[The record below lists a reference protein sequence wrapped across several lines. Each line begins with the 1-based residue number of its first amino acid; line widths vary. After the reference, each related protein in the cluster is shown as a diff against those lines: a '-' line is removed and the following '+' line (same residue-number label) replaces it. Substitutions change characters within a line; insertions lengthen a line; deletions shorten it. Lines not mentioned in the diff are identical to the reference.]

1 MDDNQNKDDQN
12 KTDWSFIEP
21 VLKKVNTPAAGS
33 GHSTLSLA
41 NVDLPTGKDATP
53 PTVPSLAVPNKNAA
67 RGILMKY
74 RENKLNRK
82 STLQALEL
90 TYKTQLDA
98 LTHTLTRALQVKKTE
113 TDVIAEEY
121 LKELD
126 ARHMEVM
133 NDLGLRNIDI
143 RNRTLEK
150 LNDQYVAKIKEIKD
164 KDWPPDV
171 IIETLEL
178 MSKLRMR
185 FIAEMMTEVGL
196 DHASE

>member
-1 MDDNQNKDDQN
+1 MGDDKKRDDQN
-12 KTDWSFIEP
+12 KTDWSFMEP
-21 VLKKVNTPAAGS
+21 VLKKVHTTPSSGS
-33 GHSTLSLA
+33 QITRLPD
-41 NVDLPTGKDATP
+41 NIDLIPGRDASP
-53 PTVPSLAVPNKNAA
+53 PVVPPLAVPDKTAA

-98 LTHTLTRALQVKKTE
+98 LTHNLVRALQVKKTE

-164 KDWPPDV
+164 KDWPPGV
-171 IIETLEL
+171 IAETLEL
-178 MSKLRMR
+178 MSRLRMR

-196 DHASE
+196 NHAGE

>member
-1 MDDNQNKDDQN
+1 MDDDKNQGDRK
-12 KTDWSFIEP
+12 KTDWSFMEP
-21 VLKKVNTPAAGS
+21 ISKKVNAPSSASGQLTRQPRGAEFAPGNGS
-33 GHSTLSLA
+33 G
-41 NVDLPTGKDATP
+41 P
-53 PTVPSLAVPNKNAA
+53 PAVPPLAVPDKTAA

-82 STLQALEL
+82 STLEALEL
-90 TYKTQLDA
+90 TYKTQLEA
-98 LTHTLTRALQVKKTE
+98 LNHSMIRALQVKKTE

-133 NDLGLRNIDI
+133 NDLGLRNIET
-143 RNRTLEK
+143 RSRTLEK
-150 LNDQYVAKIKEIKD
+150 LNDQYVAKLRDIRD

-171 IIETLEL
+171 IAETLEL
-178 MSKLRMR
+178 LSRLRLR

-196 DHASE
+196 DHAGE

>member
-1 MDDNQNKDDQN
+1 MNDNEDHDNKD
-12 KTDWSFIEP
+12 KTDWSFMEP
-21 VLKKVNTPAAGS
+21 ILKKVNSQPPVSGQGTRSIGGVELVPAGETNAP
-33 GHSTLSLA
+33 A
-41 NVDLPTGKDATP
+41 VPT
-53 PTVPSLAVPNKNAA
+53 LAVPDKTAA
-67 RGILMKY
+67 HGILMRY
-74 RENKLNRK
+74 RQNKLSRK

-98 LTHTLTRALQVKKTE
+98 LTHNMVRALQVKKTE

-150 LNDQYVAKIKEIKD
+150 LNDQYVAKIKEIRG

-171 IIETLEL
+171 IAETLEL

-196 DHASE
+196 DHAGE

>member
-1 MDDNQNKDDQN
+1 
-12 KTDWSFIEP
+12 
-21 VLKKVNTPAAGS
+21 
-33 GHSTLSLA
+33 
-41 NVDLPTGKDATP
+41 
-53 PTVPSLAVPNKNAA
+53 
-67 RGILMKY
+67 
-74 RENKLNRK
+74 
-82 STLQALEL
+82 
-90 TYKTQLDA
+90 
-98 LTHTLTRALQVKKTE
+98 
-113 TDVIAEEY
+113 
-121 LKELD
+121 
-126 ARHMEVM
+126 MEVM

>member
-1 MDDNQNKDDQN
+1 MGDDKNQGDRK
-12 KTDWSFIEP
+12 KTDWSFMEP
-21 VLKKVNTPAAGS
+21 ISKKVNTPSSASGQLTRQPRGAEFAPGNGAG
-33 GHSTLSLA
+33 
-41 NVDLPTGKDATP
+41 P
-53 PTVPSLAVPNKNAA
+53 PAVPPLAVPDKTAA

-82 STLQALEL
+82 STLEALEL
-90 TYKTQLDA
+90 TYKTQLEA
-98 LTHTLTRALQVKKTE
+98 LNHSMIRALQVKKTE

-133 NDLGLRNIDI
+133 NDLGLRNIET
-143 RNRTLEK
+143 RSRTLEK
-150 LNDQYVAKIKEIKD
+150 LNDQYVAKLRDIRD

-171 IIETLEL
+171 IAETLEL
-178 MSKLRMR
+178 LSRLRLR

-196 DHASE
+196 DHAGE

>member
-1 MDDNQNKDDQN
+1 MDDNQNQDDKN
-12 KTDWSFIEP
+12 KTDWGFMEP
-21 VLKKVNTPAAGS
+21 VLKKVNTSSSAS
-33 GHSTLSLA
+33 GQVTRPLGGVDLVPGREANPPSVPTLS
-41 NVDLPTGKDATP
+41 
-53 PTVPSLAVPNKNAA
+53 VPDKTAA
-67 RGILMKY
+67 HGILMKY

-98 LTHTLTRALQVKKTE
+98 LTHNLVRALQVKKTE